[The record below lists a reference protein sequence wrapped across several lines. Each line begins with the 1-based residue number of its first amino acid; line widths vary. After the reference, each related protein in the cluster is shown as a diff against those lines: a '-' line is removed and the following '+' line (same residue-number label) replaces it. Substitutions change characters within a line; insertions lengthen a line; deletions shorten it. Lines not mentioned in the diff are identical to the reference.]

1 MQMERMPVLFIGHGS
16 PTNALENNRFTK
28 SWEEIARALP
38 RPKAILSVSA
48 HWYTD
53 GLFVNG
59 AKKPEQIYDMYG
71 FPKEFYEIKYPVSG
85 DPELASEAAS
95 LTGAHVTEEWG
106 IDHGTWAVLTRI
118 FPDADI
124 PVVQFSVDGNLEAEG
139 HFEIGRKLAPLRDEG
154 ILIFGS
160 GSIVHNLERVDWNMD
175 AGLSW
180 ALSFD
185 REIKEKIQAGDF
197 DAVVK
202 YGSLPSYT
210 PKVFSTPEHFDPLL
224 TVLGAAG
231 KDDAVKVFS
240 EGSTL
245 GAISMTSYLLGRQ
258 AEEKE

>member
-1 MQMERMPVLFIGHGS
+1 MERMPVLFIGHGS

-160 GSIVHNLERVDWNMD
+160 GSIVHSLPQVRWDM
-175 AGLSW
+175 AGGLPW
-180 ALSFD
+180 CLAFD
-185 REIKEKIQAGDF
+185 QEIKEKITAKDF
-197 DAVVK
+197 SSVVH
-202 YGSLPSYT
+202 YRTLSSYT
-210 PKVFSTPEHFDPLL
+210 PKVFPTPEHFYPLL

-231 KDDAVKVFS
+231 ENDPVRVFA
-240 EGSTL
+240 EGSAL
-245 GAISMTSYLLGRQ
+245 GAISMTSYRIG
-258 AEEKE
+258 